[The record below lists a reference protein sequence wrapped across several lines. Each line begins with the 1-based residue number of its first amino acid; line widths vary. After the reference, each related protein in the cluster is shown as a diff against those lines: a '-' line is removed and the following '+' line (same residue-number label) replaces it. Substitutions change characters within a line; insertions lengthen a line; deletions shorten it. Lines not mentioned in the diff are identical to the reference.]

1 MTIRVNVRAHA
12 QYIAHDA
19 LDREPSGVHFRR
31 DALDNDP
38 VKRSHSLTN
47 DSCRHSQTL
56 PPPLNLESPTAPD
69 VAEKGHCVA
78 PEAYASASTPS
89 IYRIAVP
96 DPPTQNSLSLRVTF
110 LYSPDAD
117 FALPGY
123 GRQIN
128 RPVQLTLVFRPL
140 RRDRLEAILLELG
153 LNLCTRIPIPKGSD

>member
-1 MTIRVNVRAHA
+1 MPIRINVGAYT
-12 QYIAHDA
+12 QLIANDA

-69 VAEKGHCVA
+69 VAKKGHCA
-78 PEAYASASTPS
+78 ASEAYASSSTPS
-89 IYRIAVP
+89 IYMIAVP

-110 LYSPDAD
+110 LYSPDTRLGVPAMPKCGAD
-117 FALPGY
+117 QRA
-123 GRQIN
+123 
-128 RPVQLTLVFRPL
+128 
-140 RRDRLEAILLELG
+140 
-153 LNLCTRIPIPKGSD
+153 